1 MTSKHIDLAAKH
13 LSVAR
18 MIAETYSKDPS
29 TKVGAMVLGS
39 DGEPLV
45 HAWNGFVRGA
55 DDSPH
60 LYANREVKY
69 RHIVHAEMNAIANAA
84 RVGAKLKG
92 AVWYVTECPCDKCI
106 GPILQTS
113 PSAIY
118 CYQPTEDFM
127 SRWGD
132 TVKFTVD
139 LCKNLN
145 VPLFMMKR

>member
-39 DGEPLV
+39 DGET
-45 HAWNGFVRGA
+45 AEKAGRFVRGA
-55 DDSPH
+55 DDSPY

-92 AVWYVTECPCDKCI
+92 AVWYVTECPCDNVLARFYK
-106 GPILQTS
+106 
-113 PSAIY
+113 
-118 CYQPTEDFM
+118 PTRM
-127 SRWGD
+127 QRRD
-132 TVKFTVD
+132 TVISLPKT
-139 LCKNLN
+139 LCLDGVIQLNL
-145 VPLFMMKR
+145 PLTCART